1 MKTIIAVLIF
11 LIVPNLYSAEDGV
24 FNIVKY
30 GAVNDGKFL
39 NTEIIQEVIDECSVK
54 GGKVIVP
61 SGKFLTGSLTLKNN
75 VTIELLKGA
84 LLLGSTNLADYEEH
98 IPELKSYNDIFLKH
112 SLFYAERANNIS
124 IIGEGI
130 IDGQGAAFVRTTKEK
145 PQRYMNRPFIIRF
158 VECKNVNI
166 EGIQMQNSAM
176 WMQQYLACEFLTIK
190 GIKVYNH
197 ANYNN
202 DMIDI
207 DGCKNVIISDCF
219 GDTDDDGITLKST
232 SERITENVTITNCII
247 SSHCNAIKLGTES
260 IGGFKNITISNI
272 VVKPSESKT
281 KIYGRH
287 SGISG
292 ITLGLVD
299 GGILDGVLINNV
311 RIDGPQIPIYMRLG
325 NRGRTIRTGMEKS
338 DVGVFQNVKI
348 SNIIA
353 TNTGQYG
360 CSISG
365 IPNYPIKNVSL
376 SNISIQFKGGI
387 TEEISPEVPE
397 LEDHYPESTMFGNL
411 PSYGIFIR
419 HVEGIS
425 VENIHFGL
433 DEKDLRYAIFIDD
446 VNKLKMKNNSFDFNY
461 SKRPVFKLVRV
472 TNALIETP
480 FVFEGNKIPLLS
492 NSFDDTVIIK

>member
-11 LIVPNLYSAEDGV
+11 LIFPNICFGESGV
-24 FNIVKY
+24 LNIVQY
-30 GAVNDGKFL
+30 GAVGDGIFL
-39 NTEIIQEVIDECSVK
+39 NTNAIQSAIDECSLK
-54 GGKVIVP
+54 GGKVVVP
-61 SGKFLTGSLTLKNN
+61 PGTYLTGSLNLKNN

-84 LLLGSTNLADYEEH
+84 TLLGSTNLADYEEH
-98 IPELKSYNDIFLKH
+98 IPKLKSYNDIFLKY
-112 SLFYAERANNIS
+112 SLFYAERVENIS

-130 IDGQGAAFVRTTKEK
+130 IDGQGSHFVRTTKEK

-158 VECKNVNI
+158 IECKNVKI

-176 WMQQYLACEFLTIK
+176 WMQQYLACEFLTIR

-207 DGCKNVIISDCF
+207 DGCRNVIISDCF

-232 SERITENVTITNCII
+232 SERITENVTITNCVI

-260 IGGFKNITISNI
+260 HGGFKNITISNI
-272 VVKPSESKT
+272 VVKPSDSKT
-281 KIYGRH
+281 KIYGYH

-299 GGILDGVLINNV
+299 GGELNGVLINNI
-311 RIDGPQIPIYMRLG
+311 RIDGPQIPIFLRLG
-325 NRGRTIRTGMEKS
+325 NRGRTFKEGMDKPE
-338 DVGVFQNVKI
+338 VGIFQNVKI

-360 CSISG
+360 CSVTG
-365 IPNYPIKNVSL
+365 IPNFPIKNVSL

-387 TEEISPEVPE
+387 SEKISLDVPE
-397 LEDHYPESTMFGNL
+397 LEELYPESTMFGNL
-411 PSYGIFIR
+411 PSYGFYFR
-419 HVEGIS
+419 HVEGLS
-425 VENIHFGL
+425 LENIYFGL
-433 DEKDLRYAIFIDD
+433 EEKDLRYAIILND
-446 VNKLKMKNNSFDFNY
+446 VNKLKMQSISINHNY
-461 SKRPVFKLVRV
+461 SDESVYNLNKV
-472 TNALIETP
+472 TNALIEKP
-480 FVFEGNKIPLLS
+480 LVFDGNQIPLDKE
-492 NSFDDTVIIK
+492 NIDVTVKIK